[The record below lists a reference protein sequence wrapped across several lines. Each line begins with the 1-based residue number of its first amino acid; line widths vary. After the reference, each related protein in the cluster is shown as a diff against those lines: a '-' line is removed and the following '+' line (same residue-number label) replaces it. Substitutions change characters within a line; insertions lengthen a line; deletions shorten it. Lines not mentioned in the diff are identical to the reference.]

1 MFFASVAFKFIE
13 LRNKENVTFS
23 LVFNSFFGE
32 LRKLENAIHLM
43 LRSMSFFALIYLTIL
58 TADYAARAEI
68 NYGIITSLG
77 NAATVITALVFW
89 IFFREALNK
98 LTMLGIGIVIAGICM
113 ISLSNTG

>member
-1 MFFASVAFKFIE
+1 MLFASVTFKFME
-13 LRNKENVTFS
+13 LRNKEDVTCT

-43 LRSMSFFALIYLTIL
+43 LRSMSFFAMIYLTIL
-58 TADYAARAEI
+58 TADYAARAGI

-98 LTMLGIGIVIAGICM
+98 ITMLGIGVVISGICM